1 MPIHNDHADALHKA
15 TRRLGFFYRKSK
27 ASHSRQQLAPVA
39 EALRA
44 LQQRTFPT
52 QADNLQSACAKA
64 PSETKGLFGF
74 LAALAGADR
83 HGLSEATLATPALE
97 EDAREEEQAPEELAG
112 DSAGTL
118 QQELATLPL
127 RKSTPEQKQ
136 KETQTEPA
144 AGSETATQTEPTT
157 QTEDARTDD
166 EAKLQEELATNNAD
180 ADSKSAKKRKKK
192 KAAKELNAQTLLA
205 TASASTQTGEDTAP
219 KKRVTFK
226 TVSVYPCA
234 GLGEGDYYP
243 VKSPANFSDEDSADE
258 DQIARLH
265 RYGRNWRNVV
275 GRELATRGVPLD
287 IYIDLY
293 ANPWTHA
300 YVTAHRKERW
310 LNRAE
315 RLGTVEP

>member
-1 MPIHNDHADALHKA
+1 M
-15 TRRLGFFYRKSK
+15 
-27 ASHSRQQLAPVA
+27 APVA
-39 EALRA
+39 EALRM
-44 LQQRTFPT
+44 LQQQTFPT

-64 PSETKGLFGF
+64 PAEARGLFGL
-74 LAALAGADR
+74 LATLAGAND
-83 HGLSEATLATPALE
+83 HSSPEATLATPAFE
-97 EDAREEEQAPEELAG
+97 ENAREEAQAPGELAG
-112 DSAGTL
+112 SNAGGL
-118 QQELATLPL
+118 QQEPATSDGVWGRQELATLPL

-136 KETQTEPA
+136 KETQTAPA
-144 AGSETATQTEPTT
+144 AGSEAATQTEPTT

-219 KKRVTFK
+219 KRRVTFK

-243 VKSPANFSDEDSADE
+243 VKSPADFSDEDSADE

-275 GRELATRGVPLD
+275 ARELATRGVPLD